1 MRITFVS
8 FAVIRAVVAAGAWAL
23 IWSVAGV
30 IHAADAPPQS
40 PLRQSPLLVEVEQ
53 GDGTVTAGRLE
64 RIDAAGVH
72 MADGPGG
79 PLSVPGERVRAVRR
93 TSRPAT
99 SAETRPKLVLT
110 LIDGSTLSGDDFAW
124 QGEKPAVLMRPE
136 GRIELPAGRVRSI
149 AWLSETAAV
158 DAAAPWQGSI
168 PDGTEKDLVVVGTD
182 ENHEFVECAITGVSA
197 DTVTV
202 VLEEETIP
210 VKRSKVIG
218 LRWLRGEPAGAAAAV
233 GRALVSVS
241 GGGVRASRLE
251 WSADALVV
259 DGEIRLPAALFAGV
273 DYAAGRIVRLASLTA
288 EKVEVE
294 PWFGGLVSRGGAPAG
309 RDARGDGLAAFFAP
323 RTIES
328 TAGQPRVLS
337 ADGPQADAA
346 AAVPAIIMRPRTV
359 AVWRLPPDSRRF
371 RAVVEAVAGPQAADA
386 TVVAVAV
393 DDRELF
399 RQQVGAAGGAAEGGV
414 GNDPQRDGVGVPIDV
429 DLTNGRRI
437 SVTVDFGSGGGIG
450 GAVRFTNPVIER

>member
-1 MRITFVS
+1 MRIPSAITFVS
-8 FAVIRAVVAAGAWAL
+8 HAAVKTGMVQTVMAWSIMVAATIGD
-23 IWSVAGV
+23 VR
-30 IHAADAPPQS
+30 AADT
-40 PLRQSPLLVEVEQ
+40 PLTPVLVEVEQ

-72 MADGPGG
+72 LSDVAGG
-79 PLSVPGERVRAVRR
+79 SLMVPGERVRAVRR
-93 TSRPAT
+93 TSGKVEGGEKSPPR
-99 SAETRPKLVLT
+99 SRLRLT
-110 LIDGSTLSGDDFAW
+110 LVDGSTLAADDFAW
-124 QGEKPAVLMRPE
+124 QGEQPAVLMRPE

-149 AWLSETAAV
+149 AWLPEAATV
-158 DAAAPWQGSI
+158 DAAAPWQGAI
-168 PDGTEKDLVVVGTD
+168 PDGTEKDLVVVGTS
-182 ENHEFVECAITGVSA
+182 ENHEFVECAIAGVSA

-218 LRWLRGEPAGAAAAV
+218 LQWLRDEVAAGAV
-233 GRALVSVS
+233 GRALVTVS
-241 GGGVRASRLE
+241 GGGVRAGGVE
-251 WSADALVV
+251 WSADAFVI
-259 DGEIRLPAALFAGV
+259 DGEIRLPAAMFVGI
-273 DYAAGRIVRLASLTA
+273 DYAAGRLVRLASLTA

-294 PWFGGLVSRGGAPAG
+294 PWFGGLVPRGGTPAG
-309 RDARGDGLAAFFAP
+309 RADGLAAFFAP

-328 TAGQPRVLS
+328 AAGQSRGVKP
-337 ADGPQADAA
+337 DGKLADAGA
-346 AAVPAIIMRPRTV
+346 TVPAIIMRPRTI

-371 RAVVEAVAGPQAADA
+371 RAVVDAVAGRQAADV

-399 RQQVGAAGGAAEGGV
+399 RQQVGATGTAVENGVGV
-414 GNDPQRDGVGVPIDV
+414 GNGGGVPIDV

-437 SVTVDFGSGGGIG
+437 TVTVDFGSGGGIG

>member
-1 MRITFVS
+1 MRISSAIRFVS
-8 FAVIRAVVAAGAWAL
+8 TAVVQA
-23 IWSVAGV
+23 VMVCGV
-30 IHAADAPPQS
+30 LVCTTLGTARAADTPS
-40 PLRQSPLLVEVEQ
+40 PSPLLVEVEQ

-72 MADGPGG
+72 LADVPGG
-79 PLSVPGERVRAVRR
+79 SLTVPGERVRAVRR
-93 TSRPAT
+93 T
-99 SAETRPKLVLT
+99 TRPSEADDKAVPRSKLMLT
-110 LIDGSTLSGDDFAW
+110 LVDGSTLSADDFAW
-124 QGEKPAVLMRPE
+124 QGETPAVLMRSE

-149 AWLSETAAV
+149 GWLPE
-158 DAAAPWQGSI
+158 AAAAGTATPWQGAI
-168 PDGTEKDLVVVGTD
+168 PEGVEKDLVVVGTA

-218 LRWLRGEPAGAAAAV
+218 LQWLRGEAAAGTA

-241 GGGVRASRLE
+241 GGEVRAGRVE
-251 WSADALVV
+251 WSADAFVI
-259 DGEIRLPAALFAGV
+259 DGEIRLPSAMFVGV

-294 PWFGGLVSRGGAPAG
+294 PWFGGLVPRGGPAAG
-309 RDARGDGLAAFFAP
+309 RADGLAAFFAP

-328 TAGQPRVLS
+328 AGGQSRAVMPGAKRGDGGAVL
-337 ADGPQADAA
+337 PT
-346 AAVPAIIMRPRTV
+346 VIMRPRTV

-371 RAVVEAVAGPQAADA
+371 RAVVDAVAGQQAADA

-399 RQQVGAAGGAAEGGV
+399 RQQVGATGKPAEGGV
-414 GNDPQRDGVGVPIDV
+414 GGGDGGVPIDV
-429 DLTNGRRI
+429 DLSNGRRI
-437 SVTVDFGSGGGIG
+437 TVTVDFGPGGGIG
-450 GAVRFTNPVIER
+450 GAVRFINPVIER

>member
-1 MRITFVS
+1 VRIPLAITFVPT
-8 FAVIRAVVAAGAWAL
+8 AVVRAAMVQTVMVWNVMVWATM
-23 IWSVAGV
+23 GV
-30 IHAADAPPQS
+30 VIAAETPAP
-40 PLRQSPLLVEVEQ
+40 SPLLVQVEQ

-72 MADGPGG
+72 LADVRGG
-79 PLSVPGERVRAVRR
+79 SLLVPRERVRTVRR
-93 TSRPAT
+93 TSGSSDGSENA
-99 SAETRPKLVLT
+99 AVRPKLGLT
-110 LIDGSTLSGDDFAW
+110 LVDGSTLSADDVAW
-124 QGEKPAVLMRPE
+124 QGEQPAVLTRPE

-149 AWLSETAAV
+149 AWLLDSGA
-158 DAAAPWQGSI
+158 DGAAAPWQGAI
-168 PDGTEKDLVVVGTD
+168 PEGVEKDLVVVGTA

-218 LRWLRGEPAGAAAAV
+218 LQWLRGEPADAA
-233 GRALVSVS
+233 GRAVVSVS
-241 GGGVRASRLE
+241 GGGVRGSRVE
-251 WSADALVV
+251 WSSDALVI
-259 DGEIRLPAALFAGV
+259 DDEIRMPAAMFGGV

-294 PWFGGLVSRGGAPAG
+294 PWFGGLVPRGGPAAD
-309 RDARGDGLAAFFAP
+309 RADGLAAFFAP

-328 TAGQPRVLS
+328 TPGQSRAVTP
-337 ADGPQADAA
+337 DGKRADAG
-346 AAVPAIIMRPRTV
+346 AAVSALIMRPRTV
-359 AVWRLPPDSRRF
+359 AVWRLPSDSRRF
-371 RAVVEAVAGPQAADA
+371 RAVVDAVAGQQAVDV

-399 RQQVGAAGGAAEGGV
+399 RQQVGATGMAVENGV
-414 GNDPQRDGVGVPIDV
+414 GSRDDGGIPIDV
-429 DLTNGRRI
+429 DVSSGRRI
-437 SVTVDFGSGGGIG
+437 TVTVECGPGGGIG

>member
-8 FAVIRAVVAAGAWAL
+8 CAVIRAVVAVVAWPL

-30 IHAADAPPQS
+30 IHAADALP
-40 PLRQSPLLVEVEQ
+40 QSPLLVMVEQ
-53 GDGTVTAGRLE
+53 GDGTVTTGRLE

-72 MADGPGG
+72 LADGPGG
-79 PLSVPGERVRAVRR
+79 PLSVPGERVRTVRR

-99 SAETRPKLVLT
+99 SAESRPKLVLT
-110 LIDGSTLSGDDFAW
+110 LVDGSTLSGDDFAW
-124 QGEKPAVLMRPE
+124 QGQKPAVLMRPE

-158 DAAAPWQGSI
+158 DAVPPWQGSI
-168 PDGTEKDLVVVGTD
+168 PEGTDKDLVVVGTD
-182 ENHEFVECAITGVSA
+182 ENHEFVECAIAGVSA

-202 VLEEETIP
+202 VLDEETIP

-218 LRWLRGEPAGAAAAV
+218 LRWLRGDPAGAAAAV
-233 GRALVSVS
+233 GRVLVSVS

-259 DGEIRLPAALFAGV
+259 DGEIRLPAALFVGV

-294 PWFGGLVSRGGAPAG
+294 PWFGGLVPRGGAPAG
-309 RDARGDGLAAFFAP
+309 HDARGDGLLAAFSAYFAP

-328 TAGQPRVLS
+328 TADQPRVLS
-337 ADGPQADAA
+337 ADGPQADSG

-399 RQQVGAAGGAAEGGV
+399 RQQVGAASGAAEGGV
-414 GNDPQRDGVGVPIDV
+414 GNDPQRQGGGIPIDV